1 MRNPFH
7 GSIISQEEYMSRYTE
22 LAEKKAQN
30 AQYWTSKG
38 GEDFWKKSCPSP
50 RVKKLIKQ
58 RTLAKLAREA

>member
-7 GSIISQEEYMSRYTE
+7 GSFISQEGYMSRYTE

-30 AQYWTSKG
+30 AQYWNSKG
-38 GEDFWKKSCPSP
+38 REDFWKKSYPSP